1 MRVCQTVDPFF
12 RVAKYLFFPCVKK
25 NFTFHKKICKFPCQT
40 FDIYIC
46 FSYNNHIEVYFNKT
60 FRLFLTNFA
69 EDCSRKAKSLL
80 ILNSRNK
87 KDCLEAKK
95 MNIGEKIKQMRNQKG
110 LTQNELADRC
120 ELTKGY
126 ISQLENNLN
135 SPSIATLTDI
145 LSALG
150 SNLSEFFH
158 EETEEK
164 IVFSQNEFF
173 EKDSDGVLWKWLI
186 PNAQKNMM
194 EPVFVE
200 LNPTASTMCDVPH
213 EGEEFGYVLE
223 GKITIILGNKHYN
236 CKKNE
241 AFYYQ
246 ANTPHTIVNNGKN
259 KAKFLWISTPP
270 NF

>member
-1 MRVCQTVDPFF
+1 M
-12 RVAKYLFFPCVKK
+12 
-25 NFTFHKKICKFPCQT
+25 
-40 FDIYIC
+40 DIG
-46 FSYNNHIEVYFNKT
+46 
-60 FRLFLTNFA
+60 A
-69 EDCSRKAKSLL
+69 
-80 ILNSRNK
+80 
-87 KDCLEAKK
+87 
-95 MNIGEKIKQMRNQKG
+95 KIKHMRNQKG

-150 SNLSEFFH
+150 SNLAEFFH
-158 EETEEK
+158 EEAEEK
-164 IVFSQNEFF
+164 IVFSKNEFF

-194 EPVFVE
+194 EPVLIE
-200 LNPTASTMCDVPH
+200 LNENATTTIDVPH
-213 EGEEFGYVLE
+213 EGEEFGYVLD
-223 GKITIILGNKHYN
+223 GKIAIILGNKHHI

-241 AFYYQ
+241 AFYYKS
-246 ANTPHTIVNNGKN
+246 NVPHSIINKGKT

>member
-1 MRVCQTVDPFF
+1 MDLGNR
-12 RVAKYLFFPCVKK
+12 
-25 NFTFHKKICKFPCQT
+25 
-40 FDIYIC
+40 
-46 FSYNNHIEVYFNKT
+46 
-60 FRLFLTNFA
+60 
-69 EDCSRKAKSLL
+69 
-80 ILNSRNK
+80 
-87 KDCLEAKK
+87 
-95 MNIGEKIKQMRNQKG
+95 IKEMRNQKG

-150 SNLSEFFH
+150 SNLSEFFR

-164 IVFSQNEFF
+164 VVFSKNEFI
-173 EKDSDGVLWKWLI
+173 EKDSDGVVLNWLI

-194 EPVFVE
+194 EPILVE
-200 LNPTASTMCDVPH
+200 LSEGASTADDIPH

-223 GKITIILGNKHYN
+223 GKIGVVIGKKQHL
-236 CKKNE
+236 CKKGE

-246 ANTPHTIVNNGKN
+246 ASKSHLIVNKGKGR
-259 KAKFLWISTPP
+259 ARFLWISTPP